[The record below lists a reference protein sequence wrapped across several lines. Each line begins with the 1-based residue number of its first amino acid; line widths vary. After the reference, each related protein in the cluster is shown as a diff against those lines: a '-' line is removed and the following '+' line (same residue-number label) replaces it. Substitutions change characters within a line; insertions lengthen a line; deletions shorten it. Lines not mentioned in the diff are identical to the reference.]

1 MTNYPKNVENPCI
14 TFCKSPCKLLAKLC
28 ANPPHSTILCVKPLQ
43 IHHLPALST
52 PPYPQPPTSSVQLFY
67 PLFHQAYYY
76 NYK

>member
-1 MTNYPKNVENPCI
+1 MPNYLISVENSCI

-28 ANPPHSTILCVKPLQ
+28 VNPTHSTTLCVKPPQ
-43 IHHLPALST
+43 FHFLPALST
-52 PPYPQPPTSSVQLFY
+52 PSYPQPPTSGVQLFY